1 MSTCLANSGI
11 ENAMVIDEDKPL
23 LEKTATTP
31 RKRRRTGKRDSKAE
45 TSHHLS
51 LTSKDGSLRV

>member
-31 RKRRRTGKRDSKAE
+31 RKRRRTGKRDKKVE
-45 TSHHLS
+45 TLH
-51 LTSKDGSLRV
+51 